1 MADNIDTDNF
11 KFVKDAEEREKLI
24 WNNAIEAAELEI
36 SKKLKYPTEACAIV
50 RGLKK

>member
-24 WNNAIEAAELEI
+24 WNNAIEAAIEEI
-36 SKKLKYPTEACAIV
+36 KIHAEFRPSMLTVLRRIKK
-50 RGLKK
+50 